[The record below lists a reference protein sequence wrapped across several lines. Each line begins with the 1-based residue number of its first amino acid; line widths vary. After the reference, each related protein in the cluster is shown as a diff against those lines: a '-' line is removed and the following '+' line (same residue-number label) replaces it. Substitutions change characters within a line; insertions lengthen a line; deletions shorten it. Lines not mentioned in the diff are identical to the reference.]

1 MMKTRLILGAAA
13 LLLVN
18 CTTENTD
25 MGRDVAL
32 TTTLDFCAEQGISR
46 SYDSDL
52 KWSWEATDALTAFQ
66 AEGEQYR
73 NTLNYTE
80 ASHFR
85 CEEFRYTTEEP
96 ATLHFIYP
104 AEAEQQQGRLTAVQD
119 GTWRPVAVATLH
131 DVTVNQ
137 PLHGSFEVLSAALE
151 VRVWSGDRKAYT
163 HYGR

>member
-1 MMKTRLILGAAA
+1 MRLILGAAA
-13 LLLVN
+13 LLLLTN

-85 CEEFRYTTEEP
+85 CDTVRPRPGKPSRHRSPPSSTS
-96 ATLHFIYP
+96 
-104 AEAEQQQGRLTAVQD
+104 GRCRNC
-119 GTWRPVAVATLH
+119 G
-131 DVTVNQ
+131 
-137 PLHGSFEVLSAALE
+137 
-151 VRVWSGDRKAYT
+151 
-163 HYGR
+163 